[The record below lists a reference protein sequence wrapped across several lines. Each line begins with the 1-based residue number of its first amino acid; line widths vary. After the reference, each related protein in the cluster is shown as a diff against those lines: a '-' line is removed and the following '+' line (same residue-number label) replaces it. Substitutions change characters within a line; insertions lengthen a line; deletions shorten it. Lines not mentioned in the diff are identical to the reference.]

1 MLGTCSS
8 STGEATADYLWRRH
22 ALRWTEFRVTWEVL
36 MRPGISRNTGL
47 GLVALLSAT
56 ATSIVEPAAAQVERE
71 QRVLLSPNVV
81 CRASPSHAASVV
93 GFLGPNGD
101 RGGAGR
107 PIEFLA
113 GDISDTV
120 EGWIHLRPDDVKSAR
135 LPVGCWIPESVVAP
149 IEQYSPT
156 EDDLLYVADRLLSA
170 PEGRPLRDWV
180 DAYNMLHRPWNR
192 KMVESSAIL
201 RLRRLELLG
210 RALQA
215 VESDGAFGP
224 GPGSRDPLVLTW
236 FESLE
241 DEVRYDARGLR
252 RTWMLSSE
260 AFDALYEKYR
270 DDPLAE
276 EILWKA
282 AWAGYPWGNCRQDV
296 ECLFDIP
303 LRGLSKY
310 WLTYPAGM
318 FVSDA
323 ARMALELLRGAGGR
337 GFLRA
342 CSGARDAE
350 APRSFINAWTRLK
363 WEDVAARE
371 AQRLLESLGEVR
383 EEDKAPLIGYLN
395 EVAQCAAEVPAPAAA
410 AEETA
415 PVPARRTRALAII
428 GVDVLCRAEP
438 TMEPTLRGAVLP
450 LDYHFSA
457 ERADTTAG
465 GSAWTHV
472 PGRNCWVQTSQ
483 TAPGDTDEHVLA
495 IADRFASKGEGRS
508 LDNLLRVYN
517 VLSGRYLGHADE
529 VSASPILMLRRLQL
543 LRVWLRSVGR
553 FDADP
558 LALAVVRSLDEEVRP
573 FESGAVWMLRSD
585 VFLSLHENYRGQPG
599 AEESLWELASE
610 RGGHDC
616 EGQLAC
622 FVHAEVMGR
631 LARYWL
637 EYPQGRYVAEG
648 VGRARDLLVPALD
661 GCRAAHTAGPGSREA
676 RRWGL
681 ADWEQTGA
689 GAVQELRESLSQVS
703 EEDKAPLIELLD
715 DLEAC
720 AEAVL
725 SPVPLQA

>member
-1 MLGTCSS
+1 
-8 STGEATADYLWRRH
+8 
-22 ALRWTEFRVTWEVL
+22 
-36 MRPGISRNTGL
+36 MRPGISWNTGL

-81 CRASPSHAASVV
+81 CRAAPTHVASVV
-93 GFLGPNGD
+93 GFLRPNSNG
-101 RGGAGR
+101 GGAGH
-107 PIEFLA
+107 PIQFLA
-113 GDISDTV
+113 GDRSDTV
-120 EGWIHLRPDDVKSAR
+120 EGWIHLPPEDVRGAR
-135 LPVGCWIPESVVAP
+135 LPVGCWIPESVLAP
-149 IEQYSPT
+149 IEQYRPT
-156 EDDLLYVADRLLSA
+156 EDDLLYVVNRLLSA

-180 DAYNMLHRPWNR
+180 DAYNMFHPWNR
-192 KMVESSAIL
+192 TMVESSAIL
-201 RLRRLELLG
+201 SLRRLELLG
-210 RALQA
+210 RALQVA
-215 VESDGAFGP
+215 ESDGAFGP
-224 GPGSRDPLVLTW
+224 DPGSRDPLVLTW
-236 FESLE
+236 LESLE
-241 DEVRYDARGLR
+241 SEVRYDARGMR

-303 LRGLSKY
+303 LQGLSKY

-337 GFLRA
+337 GFLSA

-383 EEDKAPLIGYLN
+383 EEDKTPLIGYLN
-395 EVAQCAAEVPAPAAA
+395 EVAQCAAEVPAPAAP

-415 PVPARRTRALAII
+415 PVPARRTRPLAII

-450 LDYHFSA
+450 LDYHFST

-465 GSAWTHV
+465 GRAWTHV

-495 IADRFASKGEGRS
+495 IADRFASAGEGRS
-508 LDNLLRVYN
+508 PDNLLRVYN
-517 VLSGRYLGHADE
+517 VLSGRQLGHADA
-529 VSASPILMLRRLQL
+529 VSGSPILTLRRIQL
-543 LRVWLRSVGR
+543 LRAWLRTLRSL
-553 FDADP
+553 DADP
-558 LALAVVRSLDEEVRP
+558 LAVAVVRSLDEEVLHFDP
-573 FESGAVWMLRSD
+573 GAMWMLRSD
-585 VFLSLHENYRGQPG
+585 VFLSLHEKYRGQPG
-599 AEESLWELASE
+599 AEEILWELASE
-610 RGGHDC
+610 GGGHDC

-622 FVHAEVMGR
+622 YVRAAVMGR
-631 LARYWL
+631 VARYWL

-648 VGRARDLLVPALD
+648 VGRARDLLVPELD
-661 GCRAAHTAGPGSREA
+661 GCRAAQAAGPGSLEA
-676 RRWGL
+676 RRWGW

-689 GAVQELRESLSQVS
+689 GAVQELRESLSEVS